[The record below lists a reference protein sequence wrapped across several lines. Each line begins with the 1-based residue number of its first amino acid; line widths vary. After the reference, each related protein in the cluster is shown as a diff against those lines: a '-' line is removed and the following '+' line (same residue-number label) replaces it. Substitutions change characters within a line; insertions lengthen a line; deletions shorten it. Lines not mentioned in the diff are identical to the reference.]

1 LISQGF
7 DAIDTIKLKMK
18 KTILSLMLASV
29 SLVFAQGPVHF
40 VACGGKF
47 EYNVTQYQDRA
58 SIGYLNMTD
67 KSYVPLDYIQVESVQ
82 EIASSGEQN
91 APLFLAA
98 QDSIIKYFVGTH
110 TLYEEKHL
118 IREAQ
123 VEFKGIKTIKATDQY
138 LVAGR
143 WYGAGDYLVVYDATD
158 LSVLYAHPTI
168 NTEISDILFLDGN
181 KVAVSYNLKSKTD
194 ECAPYGCF
202 SDSIGKIEV
211 IDLTN
216 FQTLKSIDLGSAG
229 KGSISLVLN
238 TDENEGQFFAVSSSS
253 NLVHYINSSFEI
265 DTVSQFIGLKN
276 AISQETH
283 TEDGRFLASF
293 SNGDYASIDY
303 NEEAR
308 LFSVL
313 NKKNDSNGASPFESK
328 SFSVKGSN
336 VDLEDYNNSHELVWF
351 NTDFD
356 TYGSI
361 IVNSGRDTIY
371 THVSPET
378 LYSGYYLGATA
389 VNKSVN
395 EDNRTTV
402 FASQIHSMDLTNLK
416 IYALNGLE
424 INSSSTAS
432 DLNINA
438 LAKGV
443 YILIAEEN
451 NVEQRFKV
459 YQD

>member
-1 LISQGF
+1 
-7 DAIDTIKLKMK
+7 MK
-18 KTILSLMLASV
+18 KTITSLMLASV

-47 EYNVTQYQDRA
+47 EFGVTQYQDRA
-58 SIGYLNMTD
+58 SIGYINMTD

-123 VEFKGIKTIKATDQY
+123 VEFKGIKTIKASDQY

-143 WYGAGDYLVVYDATD
+143 WYGAGDYLVVYDAAD

-194 ECAPYGCF
+194 ECAPWGCF

-211 IDLTN
+211 IDLTD

-238 TDENEGQFFAVSSSS
+238 TDENQGQFFAVTSKNS
-253 NLVHYINSSFEI
+253 LLHHINSIFEV
-265 DTVSQFIGLKN
+265 DTVSQISGLKN
-276 AISQETH
+276 AISQSTH
-283 TEDGRFLASF
+283 VEDGRFLANF
-293 SNGDYASIDY
+293 SNKDYAAIDY
-303 NEEAR
+303 NEETR

-313 NKKNDSNGASPFESK
+313 NKKSDSNGASPFESK
-328 SFSVKGSN
+328 SFAMKGNN

-351 NTDFD
+351 DTDFD
-356 TYGSI
+356 TYGKV
-361 IVNSGRDTIY
+361 IVNQGRDTIA
-371 THVSPET
+371 THISPET
-378 LYSGYYLGATA
+378 LYSGYYLGAMA
-389 VNKSVN
+389 VNKSIKD
-395 EDNRTTV
+395 DNRTTL
-402 FASQIHSMDLTNLK
+402 FASQIKSMDLVNLK
-416 IYALNGLE
+416 IYDMTGLE
-424 INSSSTAS
+424 ITSSSTSS
-432 DLNINA
+432 DLNINF

-451 NVEQRFKV
+451 NIENRFKV